1 MSGENP
7 EQINAQAAAW
17 LARRDTPDWSD
28 SDAAQLECWMQASFR
43 HRVAYLRLESV
54 WNKTARLKALGAGWA
69 SGEVPPPGQWHR
81 SPFAEAL
88 EVAKAT
94 PVGHKDGSHRR
105 RLGRSWRRPMLV
117 ASALFVVLACV
128 TWYVAPRGSKYQTPI
143 GAVETVSIIDGSRVT
158 LNTDTAIRVAL
169 SEGERRIQLDRGEAY
184 FEVAKDAHRPFV
196 VRAGTVSV
204 TAVGTQFSV
213 RRQGLD
219 TLVIVTE
226 GVVRVQGHGGA
237 SAPAPQA
244 VTAGQ
249 SARITEAG
257 LLIQN
262 EPEPRVEEQLSWRTG
277 VLVFRDARLE
287 NAVAE
292 FNRYN
297 ARKIL
302 IADPALKDLRV
313 AGSFKAT
320 STDAFVHL
328 LEQAFPLRVVERED
342 SLILQSD

>member
-1 MSGENP
+1 
-7 EQINAQAAAW
+7 
-17 LARRDTPDWSD
+17 
-28 SDAAQLECWMQASFR
+28 
-43 HRVAYLRLESV
+43 
-54 WNKTARLKALGAGWA
+54 
-69 SGEVPPPGQWHR
+69 
-81 SPFAEAL
+81 
-88 EVAKAT
+88 
-94 PVGHKDGSHRR
+94 
-105 RLGRSWRRPMLV
+105 MLV

>member
-7 EQINAQAAAW
+7 EQITARAAEW
-17 LARRDTPDWSD
+17 LARRDAPDWSS
-28 SDAAQLECWMQASFR
+28 SDADQLERWMEASFR

-54 WNKTARLKALGAGWA
+54 WKKAGRLRALGAGCA
-69 SGEVPPPGQWHR
+69 PGEIPPPGQWHR
-81 SPFAEAL
+81 SPFAVAL
-88 EVAKAT
+88 DVAKT
-94 PVGHKDGSHRR
+94 PSVDDQDGSDKQRPDRR
-105 RLGRSWRRPMLV
+105 GRRSMLM
-117 ASALFVVLACV
+117 AGALSVLLACAV
-128 TWYVAPRGSKYQTPI
+128 WYIAPHGSKYQTPI
-143 GAVETVSIIDGSRVT
+143 GAVETVAMIDGSRVT

-169 SEGERRIQLDRGEAY
+169 SAGERRIQLERGEAY

-196 VRAGTVSV
+196 VHAGTVSI

-219 TLVIVTE
+219 TFVIVTE
-226 GVVRVQGHGGA
+226 GVVRVQGSGA
-237 SAPAPQA
+237 GSAPEPQA
-244 VTAGQ
+244 VRAGQ
-249 SARITEAG
+249 SARVTEAAV
-257 LLIQN
+257 LIQD
-262 EPEPRVEEQLSWRTG
+262 EPAPRAEEQLSWRTG
-277 VLVFRDARLE
+277 VLVFRDTRLE

-297 ARKIL
+297 TRKIL

-328 LEQAFPLRVVERED
+328 LAQGFPLRVEARDD
-342 SLILQSD
+342 SLVLISN